1 MRLTLH
7 YRGVLRS
14 NGSTAHKHEIRQHFH
29 TQLRAVW
36 AQRPLVE
43 STGFLQPKRREGDY
57 CFLRPAGDFTFV
69 PLVTEETNTIAELSI
84 TLLRL
89 ERPGGIIT
97 QGGDLD
103 NRMKTLF
110 DALTMPR
117 HANALPSGVV
127 PLENE
132 KPYFYCLLEDDNLV
146 TTVSVRTEQL
156 LEPVPDQ
163 SVVDVSIFVRTR
175 VTRPTMGNGTFA

>member
-1 MRLTLH
+1 
-7 YRGVLRS
+7 
-14 NGSTAHKHEIRQHFH
+14 
-29 TQLRAVW
+29 
-36 AQRPLVE
+36 
-43 STGFLQPKRREGDY
+43 
-57 CFLRPAGDFTFV
+57 
-69 PLVTEETNTIAELSI
+69 
-84 TLLRL
+84 
-89 ERPGGIIT
+89 
-97 QGGDLD
+97 
-103 NRMKTLF
+103 MKTLF

-117 HANALPSGVV
+117 HANALPLGVV

>member
-14 NGSTAHKHEIRQHFH
+14 NGGTAHKHEIRQHFH

-84 TLLRL
+84 TFFGRKDRGHYYSGWRSGQPY
-89 ERPGGIIT
+89 E
-97 QGGDLD
+97 
-103 NRMKTLF
+103 
-110 DALTMPR
+110 
-117 HANALPSGVV
+117 NAIRCV
-127 PLENE
+127 N
-132 KPYFYCLLEDDNLV
+132 YA
-146 TTVSVRTEQL
+146 TTCQRASVRRRSTGE
-156 LEPVPDQ
+156 
-163 SVVDVSIFVRTR
+163 
-175 VTRPTMGNGTFA
+175 